1 MVRAHIQ
8 CIMYTDYVTVWQVCE
23 VWFYIN
29 WNIYMTILKKICI
42 IYIMYFTSDYSH
54 GT

>member
-1 MVRAHIQ
+1 MARAHIQ
-8 CIMYTDYVTVWQVCE
+8 CVMYTDYVTVWQVCE
-23 VWFYIN
+23 VWFYIT
-29 WNIYMTILKKICI
+29 WNIYMTILKKVCI

>member
-1 MVRAHIQ
+1 MVRAHMQ

-23 VWFYIN
+23 VWVYIK
-29 WNIYMTILKKICI
+29 WNIYMTILKKLCI

>member
-23 VWFYIN
+23 VWFYN
-29 WNIYMTILKKICI
+29 KWNIIYMTILKKLC
-42 IYIMYFTSDYSH
+42 IMYFTSDYSH